1 MKVRVTNV
9 LSNAGEVSPKEIQH
23 TSSGYEFYLFQSDA
37 IINLPSGISE
47 VKYGDCILYGENDQV
62 DIKASGEPIECSLIS
77 YKSADCK
84 KLLSEI
90 DFEVSKIYRPVQTYF
105 VDSILDKITKEYN
118 AKDLHFDKALSI
130 HIQELLLKISRF
142 VRQDFVLSLPDH
154 AQKLRELRTEVHENF
169 PKRWTIENMSQIMGL
184 SASRFASLYKQIFNI
199 SPTEDLIRT
208 RIDQSKKM
216 LSTTKVSI
224 KKVSAACGFESVH
237 YFHRAFKKRIGIT
250 PKHFQNKMLTN
261 QGSVPVDQNE
271 QSLDSMSL
279 TSDFSG
285 TLEIINGEIVFHGND
300 SDWSKFLGYSTD
312 HLNDK
317 PFMNLI
323 SDDDLDKAKGAV
335 NSIVNGKNVFNVNLS
350 LIAKNGDSL
359 PINFS
364 AISRGNSIFWFVK
377 SELVIIA

>member
-1 MKVRVTNV
+1 MKVRITNV
-9 LSNAGEVSPKEIQH
+9 SSNAGELTPKAIKH
-23 TSSGYEFYLFQSDA
+23 KSSGYEFYLFQSDA
-37 IINLPSGISE
+37 IISLPSGISE
-47 VKYGDCILYGENDQV
+47 VKYGDCILYGENDPV
-62 DIKASGEPIECSLIS
+62 EIKASGEPLECSLIS

-84 KLLSEI
+84 KFLSDI
-90 DFEVSKIYRPVQTYF
+90 DFEISKIYRPVQTYF
-105 VDSILDKITKEYN
+105 VDSILVKINKEHN
-118 AKDLHFDKALSI
+118 AKDLHYDKALSI
-130 HIQELLLKISRF
+130 HIQEMLLKVSRF

-216 LSTTKVSI
+216 LSATKVSI

-237 YFHRAFKKRIGIT
+237 YFHRAFKKRIGLT

-261 QGSVPVDQNE
+261 QGSVPVDQNK

-300 SDWSKFLGYSTD
+300 SEWSKFLGYSAE

-335 NSIVNGKNVFNVNLS
+335 NSIVNGKNVFNVNLC
-350 LIAKNGDSL
+350 LISKNGDSL

-364 AISRGNSIFWFVK
+364 AISRGNSIFWFIK
-377 SELVIIA
+377 SELVIIP

>member
-1 MKVRVTNV
+1 MKCRITKLSLNV
-9 LSNAGEVSPKEIQH
+9 GELTPKEIQH
-23 TSSGYEFYLFQSDA
+23 ISNGYEFYLFQSDA

-47 VKYGDCILYGENDQV
+47 VKYGDCILYGENDSV
-62 DIKASGEPIECSLIS
+62 DLKASGEPLECSLIS
-77 YKSADCK
+77 FKSADCK
-84 KLLSEI
+84 KFLSDIDLEI
-90 DFEVSKIYRPVQTYF
+90 SKIYHPVQTYF
-105 VDSILDKITKEYN
+105 VDSILDKINKEHN
-118 AKDLHFDKALSI
+118 AKDLHFEKALSI

-216 LSTTKVSI
+216 LSATKVSI

-300 SDWSKFLGYSTD
+300 SDWSKFLGYSTA

-323 SDDDLDKAKGAV
+323 SNVDLDKATGAV
-335 NSIVNGKNVFNVNLS
+335 NSIVNGKNVFNVNLC
-350 LIAKNGDSL
+350 LISNNGDSL

-377 SELVIIA
+377 SELVISK

>member
-23 TSSGYEFYLFQSDA
+23 ISSGYEFYLFQSDA
-37 IINLPSGISE
+37 IINLPSEISE

-62 DIKASGEPIECSLIS
+62 DIKASGEPLECSLIS

-130 HIQELLLKISRF
+130 HIQELLLKIFRF

-208 RIDQSKKM
+208 RIDQSKKI

-364 AISRGNSIFWFVK
+364 AISRGNSIFCFVK

>member
-1 MKVRVTNV
+1 MKVRITNV
-9 LSNAGEVSPKEIQH
+9 SSNAGELTPKAIKH
-23 TSSGYEFYLFQSDA
+23 KSSGYEFYLFQSDA
-37 IINLPSGISE
+37 IISLPGGISE
-47 VKYGDCILYGENDQV
+47 VKYGDCILYGENDSV
-62 DIKASGEPIECSLIS
+62 EIKASGEPLECSLIS

-84 KLLSEI
+84 KFLSDI
-90 DFEVSKIYRPVQTYF
+90 DFEISKIYRPVQTYF
-105 VDSILDKITKEYN
+105 VDSILVKINKEHN

-130 HIQELLLKISRF
+130 HIQEMLLKVSRF

-216 LSTTKVSI
+216 LSATKVSI

-237 YFHRAFKKRIGIT
+237 YFHRAFKKRIGLT

-300 SDWSKFLGYSTD
+300 SEWSKFLGYSAE

-323 SDDDLDKAKGAV
+323 SDDDLDKATGAV
-335 NSIVNGKNVFNVNLS
+335 NSIVNGKNVFNVNLC
-350 LIAKNGDSL
+350 LISKNGDSL

-364 AISRGNSIFWFVK
+364 AISRGNSIFWFIK
-377 SELVIIA
+377 SELVIIP